1 MSVSSPSPSPSSP
14 STPRTR
20 SRLSRLGTENNI
32 KVVCRIRPANDA
44 EIRRGGTLLSV
55 ELETVV
61 SVRSKEPGLALDFD
75 FDRVFPEESSQDDV
89 YNESVRHTVED
100 FVQGYN
106 GTILAYGQTGS
117 GKSYTMMGPLN
128 NSETQLRGMIPRISE
143 TIFENCRKTPELT
156 YNILVSFMEIYM
168 EQIHDL
174 LDPYSGTDHTRFLIQ
189 EDKNEGIYVRGL
201 TEKSVSSPQDLESL
215 LHEGLAIRT
224 MSSTQMNADSSRSH
238 AIFQIKLRLVSPTK
252 KSTIKS
258 SLFLV
263 DLAGS
268 EKVNKTGATGHS
280 LEEAKKIN
288 SSLSRLGTVIYALTD
303 GKSAHIPYR
312 DSKLT
317 RILQEALGGNSRT
330 TLIVTCSP
338 STMNENETISTLRFG
353 ARAKNIRNVA
363 HINME
368 LSPSQMKERMEQLEI
383 DNRVQSVY
391 ISRLEQEL
399 GQWRQ
404 GYGGASLQSSES
416 DEIALRD
423 NKIAELENTVLTMKM
438 ESLKVAHEEEL
449 KMFKL
454 ENTLRRLNDKLSDI
468 ELINLNLRKH
478 LIITEKLIEARDNR
492 INKLEHFIANQRVQ
506 VQTESESF
514 ESKLA
519 HLKEKIDAHEET
531 IPIG

>member
-1 MSVSSPSPSPSSP
+1 MSVSSPSSSPSSP
-14 STPRTR
+14 LTPRTR
-20 SRLSRLGTENNI
+20 SRLSRLGSETNI
-32 KVVCRIRPANDA
+32 KVICRIRPANDA
-44 EIRRGGTLLSV
+44 ESRRGGKLLSV

-61 SVRSKEPGLALDFD
+61 SVCSKEPGLALDFE
-75 FDRVFPEESSQDDV
+75 FDRVFTEDSSQDEV
-89 YNESVRHTVED
+89 YNESVKLTVED

-128 NSETQLRGMIPRISE
+128 NSISQLRGIIPRISE
-143 TIFENCRKTPELT
+143 TIFESCKKRPDLAF
-156 YNILVSFMEIYM
+156 NILVSFMEIYM

-174 LDPYSGTDHTRFLIQ
+174 LDPYSGTDHTRFMIQ

-201 TEKSVSSPQDLESL
+201 SEKSVTSPQDLEL
-215 LHEGLAIRT
+215 LLNEGLAIRT

-238 AIFQIKLRLVSPTK
+238 AIFHIKLRLVNPTN

-258 SLFLV
+258 NLFLV

-303 GKSAHIPYR
+303 GKSVHIPYR

-368 LSPSQMKERMEQLEI
+368 LSPSQMKEKLEQLEI
-383 DNRVQSVY
+383 DNRVQQVY

-404 GYGGASLQSSES
+404 GPPLQSSET

-438 ESLKVAHEEEL
+438 ENLKVAHEEEL

-478 LIITEKLIEARDNR
+478 LIITEKLIESRDNR
-492 INKLEHFIANQRVQ
+492 INKLEQFIANQRMQ

-519 HLKEKIDAHEET
+519 HLKDKIDAHEET
-531 IPIG
+531 IPIS